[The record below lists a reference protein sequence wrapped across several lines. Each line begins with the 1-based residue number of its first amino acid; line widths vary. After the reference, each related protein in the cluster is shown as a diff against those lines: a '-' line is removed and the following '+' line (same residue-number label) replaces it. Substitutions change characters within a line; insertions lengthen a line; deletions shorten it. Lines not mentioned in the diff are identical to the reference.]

1 MQQIV
6 AALITRYPQGVE
18 LRSAYNWIS
27 REHGEETK
35 KKKERRQSKRISFV
49 FNLSLYANDSIA
61 K

>member
-35 KKKERRQSKRISFV
+35 KKERRQSKRISFV
-49 FNLSLYANDSIA
+49 FNHSLYANDSIA